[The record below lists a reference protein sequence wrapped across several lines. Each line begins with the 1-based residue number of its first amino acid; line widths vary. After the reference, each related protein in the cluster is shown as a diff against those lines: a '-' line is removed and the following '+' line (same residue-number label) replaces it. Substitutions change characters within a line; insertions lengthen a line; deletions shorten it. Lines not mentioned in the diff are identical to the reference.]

1 MSTRRRKKDSSTE
14 LETPPVE
21 KRCISARTDEQ
32 KEYIKSIIQND
43 IIICSGRAGSGK
55 TCIAA
60 GVGVDFLKRGLVDR
74 LVISRP
80 CVGTEDLGY
89 LPGEFENKI
98 DPFLQPLFT
107 ELEQFINVKQAIAQN
122 KIKILP
128 VSYMRGIT
136 LKNSFV
142 IIDEAQNLNERQL
155 RMILT
160 RYGEGSKL
168 VLNGDTKQSDLSS
181 KEGKDFQKIISKIRP
196 IAVKENKIAI
206 VELTISVR
214 HPIIDLLEGVLA

>member
-1 MSTRRRKKDSSTE
+1 MATRRRKKDSSTE
-14 LETPPVE
+14 LETPPTE

-32 KEYIKSIIQND
+32 REYIKAIIQND
-43 IIICSGRAGSGK
+43 IILCSGCPGSGK
-55 TCIAA
+55 TCIAS
-60 GVGVDFLKRGLVDR
+60 GIGVDFLKRGLVDK
-74 LVISRP
+74 LIISRP
-80 CVGTEDLGY
+80 CIGTEDLGY

-128 VSYMRGIT
+128 VSYMRGVT
-136 LKNSFV
+136 LKNAFI
-142 IIDEAQNLNERQL
+142 IIDEAENLNIRQL

-168 VLNGDTKQSDLSS
+168 ILNGDTKQSDLSI
-181 KEGKDFQKIISKIRP
+181 KESKDFQKTIDKLRS
-196 IAVKENKIAI
+196 IAIPENKIAI
-206 VELTISVR
+206 VDLKISVR
-214 HPIIDLLEGVLA
+214 HPIIEKIESVLS